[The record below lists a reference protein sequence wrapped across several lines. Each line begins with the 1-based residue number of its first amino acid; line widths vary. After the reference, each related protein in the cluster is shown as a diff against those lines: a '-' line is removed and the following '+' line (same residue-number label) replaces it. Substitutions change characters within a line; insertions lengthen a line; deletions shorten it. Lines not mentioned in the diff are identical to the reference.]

1 MTTSVP
7 STPSVPTA
15 AARTA
20 PEANT
25 RVAVPSTTFVRSRLA
40 VALMITVAAMT
51 SLGACAAGPINVG
64 TLPISGTSIYSV
76 NVQACAPRAGAL
88 LITTDYHEVTPNLVQ
103 LQITQW
109 APTAQTLPIS
119 SWAHD
124 GLHWEFTT
132 PSVDAGDCF
141 RFFNNSVSLC
151 CDPEPDPSTLGFD
164 YRIEYLD

>member
-7 STPSVPTA
+7 STPPTA
-15 AARTA
+15 STPA
-20 PEANT
+20 
-25 RVAVPSTTFVRSRLA
+25 AVPSRRFVRSRLTIALVITLAA
-40 VALMITVAAMT
+40 VT

-88 LITTDYHEVTPNLVQ
+88 LITADYHEVTPNLVQ

-109 APTAQTLPIS
+109 APTDQTLPIS

-132 PSVDAGDCF
+132 PSVNAGDCF
-141 RFFNNSVSLC
+141 RFFINSVSLC
-151 CDPEPDPSTLGFD
+151 CDPLPDPSTLGFD